1 MADAEPFYKASEDLL
16 GEDGIKFMIAYKPL
30 QTSSAFRLWC
40 KASGLNI
47 DEYNDIAIDLA
58 ELSKVKSPYS
68 ESKYYSE
75 EKWKKLIDDSQK
87 FVGVIES
94 LSPHPCSTL
103 LMDKPISKEV
113 GLVKAGDV
121 ICANISSYESDNY
134 KFLKN
139 DLLTVTVWSIINQ
152 VCKLANIKVP
162 SIREL
167 DNLLDNKTYE
177 IYEKGLTC
185 IINQADSQFGTEL
198 VKRYKPHSPAEMSS
212 FVAIIRPGC
221 ASLLQDFIDRK
232 PYTTGVKELDEIL
245 KSSSNRMILQEN
257 IMEYLMWL
265 GIPEDNTYDIIKKIA
280 KKKFKHEELEELKNK
295 LLKNWI
301 NKLGNDKHF
310 NETWKIVEDAA
321 RYSFNRK
328 S

>member
-1 MADAEPFYKASEDLL
+1 
-16 GEDGIKFMIAYKPL
+16 MIAYKPL

-40 KASGLNI
+40 KAEGLNI
-47 DEYNDIAIDLA
+47 NEYNDVAIDLA
-58 ELSKVKSPYS
+58 ELAKVKKSYT
-68 ESKYYSE
+68 ESMYYKN
-75 EKWKKLIDDSQK
+75 EKWKKLIDDSQN
-87 FVGVIES
+87 FVGVIEGIS
-94 LSPHPCSTL
+94 QHPCSTL
-103 LMDKPISKEV
+103 LLDRPISKEV
-113 GLVKAGDV
+113 GLVKAGDI
-121 ICANISSYESDNY
+121 ICANITSYYSDVY
-134 KFLKN
+134 KYLKN
-139 DLLTVTVWSIINQ
+139 DLLTVTVWNIINQ
-152 VCKLANIKVP
+152 VCKLAKIEVP

-167 DNLLDNKTYE
+167 DNLLDKKTYK
-177 IYEKGLTC
+177 IYEDGLTC

-265 GIPEDNTYDIIKKIA
+265 GIPEDGTYDIIKKIA
-280 KKKFKHEELEELKNK
+280 KKKFSKEELEELKTK
-295 LLKNWI
+295 LLNSWI
-301 NKLGNDKHF
+301 KKLGNNEHF
-310 NETWKIVEDAA
+310 DETWKIVEDAS

-328 S
+328 PQSILCL

>member
-1 MADAEPFYKASEDLL
+1 
-16 GEDGIKFMIAYKPL
+16 MIAYKPL

-47 DEYNDIAIDLA
+47 SEYNDIAIDLA

-68 ESKYYSE
+68 ESKYYNE

-139 DLLTVTVWSIINQ
+139 DLLTVTVWNIINQ
-152 VCKLANIKVP
+152 VCKLSNIKVP

-167 DNLLDNKTYE
+167 DNLLDDKTYE

-257 IMEYLMWL
+257 IMEYLIWL

-295 LLKNWI
+295 LLKNWV

-328 S
+328 P